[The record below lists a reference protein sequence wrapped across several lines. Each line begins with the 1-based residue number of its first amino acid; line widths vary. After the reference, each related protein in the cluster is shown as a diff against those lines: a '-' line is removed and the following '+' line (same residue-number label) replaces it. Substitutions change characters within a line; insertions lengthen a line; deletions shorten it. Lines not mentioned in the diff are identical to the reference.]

1 MRQVVEIRRLTI
13 GVMKTSVEA
22 VESYH
27 KRRGL
32 IVMLEEFIIFLCL
45 KTRRKKY
52 EMFCFSL
59 KMNKLTLTFDLSFVR
74 KISSYMFGTTQTTD
88 DCTQIK
94 AVSWPSLTMFQTV
107 VMFWKTT

>member
-1 MRQVVEIRRLTI
+1 MRQVVEMMRLTI

-59 KMNKLTLTFDLSFVR
+59 KMNKLTLPLTLALLER
-74 KISSYMFGTTQTTD
+74 YRLICLELRTQLM
-88 DCTQIK
+88 TQI
-94 AVSWPSLTMFQTV
+94 
-107 VMFWKTT
+107 

>member
-1 MRQVVEIRRLTI
+1 MKILFFVKNEQV
-13 GVMKTSVEA
+13 
-22 VESYH
+22 
-27 KRRGL
+27 
-32 IVMLEEFIIFLCL
+32 
-45 KTRRKKY
+45 
-52 EMFCFSL
+52 
-59 KMNKLTLTFDLSFVR
+59 NLTFDLSFVR